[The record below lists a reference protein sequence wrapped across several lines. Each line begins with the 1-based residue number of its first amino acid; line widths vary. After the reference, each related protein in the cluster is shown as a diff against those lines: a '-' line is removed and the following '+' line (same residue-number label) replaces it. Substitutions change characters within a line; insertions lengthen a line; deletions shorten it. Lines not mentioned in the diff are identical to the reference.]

1 MRIVDWLPYPPLHID
16 IGFGLSKTRKFL
28 LCGKVVKM
36 PHVRYIPVNRIS
48 RLFHDVTD
56 LDLDYYDQSFPN
68 ILLYTM
74 SQCIGNQ

>member
-1 MRIVDWLPYPPLHID
+1 MR
-16 IGFGLSKTRKFL
+16 
-28 LCGKVVKM
+28 
-36 PHVRYIPVNRIS
+36 HVRYIPVNRIS